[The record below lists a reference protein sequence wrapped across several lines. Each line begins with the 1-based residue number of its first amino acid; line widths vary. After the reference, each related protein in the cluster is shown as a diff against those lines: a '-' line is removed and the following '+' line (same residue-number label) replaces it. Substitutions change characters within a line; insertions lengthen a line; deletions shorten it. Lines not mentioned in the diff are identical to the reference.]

1 MDMQN
6 RAGSKPGAGGVADHS
21 QMNIERKERLRRL

>member
-6 RAGSKPGAGGVADHS
+6 RAGSKPGAGGIAS
-21 QMNIERKERLRRL
+21 QNELNV